1 MLWYYSMCILKNK
14 WVIGIY
20 IKGILSMHTTD
31 VIGNEVALMT
41 NKFNMYFGLYM
52 DGKGVI

>member
-1 MLWYYSMCILKNK
+1 
-14 WVIGIY
+14 
-20 IKGILSMHTTD
+20 MHTTD
-31 VIGNEVALMT
+31 VIGNEVAFMT